1 MISLLKQYLDV
12 KIIYKH
18 SKVVLG
24 YQELEFSVVL
34 NNLRMPNP
42 HFYNKHVSS
51 QSRLTI
57 VSREARPY
65 TMNECVIYR

>member
-34 NNLRMPNP
+34 NKLHMPYA
-42 HFYNKHVSS
+42 HLYNKHVLS
-51 QSRLTI
+51 Q
-57 VSREARPY
+57 Y
-65 TMNECVIYR
+65 IYLYSYHL